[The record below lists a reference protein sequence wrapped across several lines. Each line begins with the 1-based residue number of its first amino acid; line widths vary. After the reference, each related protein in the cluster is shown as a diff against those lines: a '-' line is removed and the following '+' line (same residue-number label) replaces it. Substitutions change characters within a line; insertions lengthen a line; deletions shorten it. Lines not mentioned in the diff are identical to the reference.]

1 MGPLRI
7 PRNWSA
13 EQALAVL
20 DMLDACYDAVWS
32 AYEQPVTELILRDEQ
47 QRQLA
52 ERQRQADLAPPRG
65 DDDPDDD
72 PDDDIP
78 F

>member
-1 MGPLRI
+1 MGQLRI
-7 PRNWSA
+7 PQNWSA

-20 DMLDACYDAVWS
+20 DLLDACYDAVWS
-32 AYEQPVTELILRDEQ
+32 AYEERVTELILRDEQ
-47 QRQLA
+47 HRATAQQQRQT
-52 ERQRQADLAPPRG
+52 ELAPPNA
-65 DDDPDDD
+65 DDD

>member
-1 MGPLRI
+1 MGHLEI
-7 PRNWSA
+7 PKNWSA

-20 DMLDACYDAVWS
+20 DLLDACYDAVWS
-32 AYEQPVTELILRDEQ
+32 AYEERVTEFILRNEQ
-47 QRQLA
+47 YRGTGELRRQV
-52 ERQRQADLAPPRG
+52 DLAPPNG
-65 DDDPDDD
+65 DDD